1 MDQDKRTG
9 LAAGVAAYLTWGFL
23 PIFWKSLGIVPPDEI
38 LAWRIAGSA
47 AVAWVY
53 QAFRRKPLSKSAMHP
68 GVLVRI
74 AVAAM
79 LIGGNWGLFIWAVAS
94 ERILEASLG
103 YYINPLVNVVL
114 GVMFFSERLGRKRI
128 IAIGLAAAAVIIMTI
143 DAGTFPWVSI
153 LLALLFGFYGLTVK
167 GLPSQIDSIEVL
179 AWETAFTGP
188 LFAGYLAYRGFNTGL
203 HFFGFG
209 STVTFLLILAGPV
222 TLFPLWL
229 FGVGAKRIP
238 LSILG
243 FLQYLA
249 PTLMLLLGVLVYG
262 EPFSPLKGAA
272 FILVAVALMLYTV
285 TLRDS

>member
-1 MDQDKRTG
+1 
-9 LAAGVAAYLTWGFL
+9 
-23 PIFWKSLGIVPPDEI
+23 
-38 LAWRIAGSA
+38 
-47 AVAWVY
+47 
-53 QAFRRKPLSKSAMHP
+53 
-68 GVLVRI
+68 
-74 AVAAM
+74 M

-114 GVMFFSERLGRKRI
+114 GVMFFSEHLGRKRI

-188 LFAGYLAYRGFNTGL
+188 LFAGYLAYRGFGTGL
-203 HFFGFG
+203 HFFGSG

-229 FGVGAKRIP
+229 FGVGAKRNTFEHF
-238 LSILG
+238 G
-243 FLQYLA
+243 
-249 PTLMLLLGVLVYG
+249 
-262 EPFSPLKGAA
+262 FSPISGPHFDAA
-272 FILVAVALMLYTV
+272 PGSIGLRRAFQPVKRRGIHPGSRRFDALHHDSARFL
-285 TLRDS
+285 TLPGLNG